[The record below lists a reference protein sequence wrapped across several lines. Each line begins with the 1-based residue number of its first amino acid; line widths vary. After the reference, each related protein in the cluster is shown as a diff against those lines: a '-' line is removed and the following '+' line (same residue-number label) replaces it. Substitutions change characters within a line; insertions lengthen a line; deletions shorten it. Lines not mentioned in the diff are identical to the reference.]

1 MTFQQFVHQSGM
13 KVLAMARLSGCEYS
27 VVLYLLNCWASGHHE
42 LVTTKREFSSLIGFP
57 ESDLTGALESLVSRN
72 ILKIRSAEKNLITGE
87 NNSIRICFITHFDKW
102 QLNFDKDVTSKDAI
116 VFPFRR
122 GCLQLIKS
130 EGEDAQ
136 VAQTLSMDQHA
147 SRKARDSEPAAESSS
162 RAGKPENS
170 AWQRV
175 FDSFAEN
182 RELEPHQRD
191 EEIESAKILVETH
204 PVDQILLMIRHLRD
218 RVPTLSLLASSWQHF
233 DAIYDTETQKIDL
246 DNARQ
251 KQHELDNALRA
262 SAEQWLKDREEHKL
276 TPEEVAVLDILAK
289 HRHPRRQLFWAYQT
303 RGRYPQL
310 GEFFVHNSR
319 HMLPI
324 TSTGSIVKFK
334 PQRDS

>member
-1 MTFQQFVHQSGM
+1 MTFQQFVHQSGL

-42 LVTTKREFSSLIGFP
+42 LVTTKREISSLIGFP
-57 ESDLTGALESLVSRN
+57 EDELSEALRSLSERN
-72 ILKIRSAEKNLITGE
+72 ILKIKSAEKNLISPD
-87 NNSIRICFITHFDKW
+87 NNSICICFITNIHKW
-102 QLNFDKDVTSKDAI
+102 QLNFDEDVTSKDAI

-122 GCLQLIKS
+122 GGNNLQLIKS
-130 EGEDAQ
+130 DVAKAEEELTPIPLEG
-136 VAQTLSMDQHA
+136 
-147 SRKARDSEPAAESSS
+147 SSS
-162 RAGKPENS
+162 PATEPSEGVA

-182 RELEPHQRD
+182 RDLGGRQTD
-191 EEIESAKILVETH
+191 EEIESAKILVDTH
-204 PVDQILLMIRHLRD
+204 PVDQILLMIRHLGHRI
-218 RVPTLSLLASSWQHF
+218 PTLSLLASSWQHF
-233 DAIYDTETQKIDL
+233 DTIFESETQKIDL
-246 DNARQ
+246 ENARL
-251 KQHELDNALRA
+251 KQLELDTALRA
-262 SAEQWLKDREEHKL
+262 SAEQWLKDKVDHQL

-310 GEFFVHNSR
+310 KDFFAQNST

-324 TSTGSIVKFK
+324 TTSGSIIKFK